1 MKQNQTHISLRSI
14 ALLMALVL
22 VVGIAFVVPSQAA
35 DTANLG
41 KIVDYFQANSN
52 TLTLNANSR
61 FFLESEPTG
70 ELLQTLQ
77 LAQRQFAADGIP
89 TTKPMDIVWGDT
101 RMLRSGDIYI
111 TMVENDS
118 EIGTEGYKIV
128 AQNYATVTAEDVD
141 GLLYGLNNL
150 QKHFRNG
157 KSNSIKGFTT
167 YDTPDTR
174 ERTVQLD
181 CARKYLTKEY
191 ICNFVKEMSW
201 MGYNTLQLH
210 VSEDGGYRA
219 DLWDPAYYVEGHY
232 QPENDFS
239 WLCGSK
245 TQSWTHNSTL
255 TGVDYR
261 VDPDANKY
269 LTTAELIEIFN
280 VCKEYHIDVI
290 PSFDSPG
297 HMDYLTWK
305 FEQNYLSNKSYSF
318 KYNGTTYNAS
328 ATSGCINYVGQTG
341 GSYPLWPQY
350 TSMDIRDD
358 TTRGKMSQAFVFSI
372 YKDMA
377 DFFKYYAGSTKFN
390 IGTDE
395 VNLTNSA
402 VSSKAWSYSLFPG
415 YVNEL
420 TGILKAKGYTVR
432 MFNDFINENNVGSF
446 DSSIEILYWN
456 SPYNSITGKAGAYNE
471 PSVAAFVNNGRVLY
485 NCINQH
491 TYYVLRINDSQGDA
505 RSKTCHQWEFYGAD
519 EQSIYYDWTPNNIRK
534 KGVYTEPDAIV
545 PTSQLGG
552 AYFLTWHDYAAVNTE
567 TEIWN
572 GVKDNAK
579 KTGEVYSLRK
589 RMWSNITKMWNHD
602 INSTLNF
609 TSFGAIRDT
618 LGDFPG
624 LQTDT
629 YSHARYANATSLP
642 AATAPIQLADHTV
655 LTEALANK
663 ISKGSYSDETYN
675 DYLTAYNAALLIN
688 NKNAASAE
696 ELGQALADLKTA
708 ESNLAIK
715 MNTVTVTR
723 YTTINGT
730 NYVVDTLNYSVPV
743 GESTYELFIPALNG
757 YKYLRVKDTT
767 FHPSAANDGSGHI
780 TGNISSDLSVS
791 MWYENQVNVSRL
803 NNLLADAI
811 TEQGNYTADSWRVY
825 TNALAAA
832 QKFTLTPET
841 QQATVLAL
849 VKALEDARTA
859 LVVNAESTYITL
871 EKLTNSYNK
880 DGQVGLYI
888 CTSGNVPNLVF
899 TKNGTVITPN
909 TITAEVQTLTNGE
922 IVKYWLVFF
931 PADAAGTYTY
941 AATYGTTTADIT
953 VTVS

>member
-111 TMVENDS
+111 TLVENDS

-141 GLLYGLNNL
+141 GLLYGLNML

-167 YDTPDTR
+167 YDTPDTK
-174 ERTVQLD
+174 ERTAQLD
-181 CARKYLTKEY
+181 CARKYLTAEY

-210 VSEDGGYRA
+210 FSEDGGFRA

-232 QPENDFS
+232 KPENDFT

-245 TQSWTHNSTL
+245 TQYWTHKSTL

-261 VDPDANKY
+261 EDPDEGSH
-269 LTTAELIEIFN
+269 LSTADLIDIIN
-280 VCKEYHIDVI
+280 TCKEYHIDII
-290 PSFDSPG
+290 PSFDSPA

-305 FEQNYLSNKSYSF
+305 FEQHYKSNTSYSF
-318 KYNGTTYNAS
+318 KYNGETFKAS
-328 ATSGCINYVGQTG
+328 TTSGCINYVGAVNQSAPN
-341 GSYPLWPQY
+341 GSY
-350 TSMDIRDD
+350 TTMDIRD
-358 TTRGKMSQAFVFSI
+358 TVRGRMSQAFVLSI

-377 DFFKYYAGSTKFN
+377 DFFRYYAGSTKFN
-390 IGTDE
+390 IGADE
-395 VNLTNSA
+395 VGLSRTG
-402 VSSKAWSYSLFPG
+402 AWTYDLFPG
-415 YVNEL
+415 YINKVNKL
-420 TGILKAKGYTVR
+420 LNDRGYTSR
-432 MFNDFINENNVGSF
+432 MFNDFIKMDFINQF
-446 DSSIEILYWN
+446 DDNIEILYWN
-456 SPYNSITGKAGAYNE
+456 SPYNSIDGTANANAV
-471 PSVAAFVNNGRVLY
+471 PSVSSLENDGRTLY

-505 RSKTCHQWEFYGAD
+505 RSKTCYQWEFYGSD
-519 EQSIYYDWTPNNIRK
+519 EESIYNDWFPNNIRK
-534 KGVYTEPDAIV
+534 KGKYTEPDAIV
-545 PTSQLGG
+545 PTAKLGG

-629 YSHARYANATSLP
+629 YSHARYANATTLP

-688 NKNAASAE
+688 NNNAASAE

-730 NYVVDTLNYSVPV
+730 DYVVDTLNYSVPV

-780 TGNISSDLSVS
+780 TGNISNDLSVS

-811 TEQGNYTADSWRVY
+811 TEQGNYTADSWRGY